1 MPVTLSDLKSM
12 PVYELTAL
20 SAKELMVLI
29 QAADETLHEA
39 QYQVQWLQSALAHK
53 YLHRAENLRK
63 LEWQRTGSIT
73 FEDDG
78 VLVEQEVP
86 AIPSWDQDHLA
97 FMAEVMQR
105 SGGNPAEY
113 MQITYSI
120 DEAKFDQWP
129 EEFQTQIA
137 QARCIDQGAV
147 VYRLMPLTVG
157 SKVRNEQ
164 GGEA

>member
-1 MPVTLSDLKSM
+1 MPVTLPDLNTM

-20 SAKELMVLI
+20 PAKELMALI
-29 QAADETLHEA
+29 QTAEKALHDA
-39 QYQVQWLQSALAHK
+39 RYQVQWLQSALAHK

-97 FMAEVMQR
+97 FIAEMMQR

-129 EEFQTQIA
+129 SEFQRQIGE
-137 QARCIDQGAV
+137 ARCVDQGAV
-147 VYRLMPLTVG
+147 VYRLMPLKQDGENVG
-157 SKVRNEQ
+157 GDV
-164 GGEA
+164 